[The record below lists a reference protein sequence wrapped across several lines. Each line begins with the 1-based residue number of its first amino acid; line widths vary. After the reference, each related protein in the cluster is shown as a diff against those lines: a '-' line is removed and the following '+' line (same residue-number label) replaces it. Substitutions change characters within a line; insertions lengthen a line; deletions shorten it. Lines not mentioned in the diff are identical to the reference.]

1 MSSCYSVLVPLEL
14 ETYEKI
20 QTIRVKTGLRTCD
33 VSSLII
39 EEALKNSS
47 IMKIV
52 EERAKELA
60 KETH

>member
-1 MSSCYSVLVPLEL
+1 MSSCHSVLVPLEL

>member
-1 MSSCYSVLVPLEL
+1 MSSCQSVLVPLEL